1 MNAAQM
7 FRACFGP
14 LTGTFKREKIQIYSI
29 RQTSLDVTA
38 SAMCKQSR
46 DDTQT
51 KTFVIWTSLEMRVF
65 VMWVSVQGDCVVLR
79 SLTREAR
86 APIVLILPLITGKC
100 FPLVPW
106 RHTPSSQMTALGVL
120 SVLCEASS
128 LKSQTPAGPQRLT
141 ANSSTNY

>member
-7 FRACFGP
+7 IRACFGP

-51 KTFVIWTSLEMRVF
+51 KTFVI
-65 VMWVSVQGDCVVLR
+65 
-79 SLTREAR
+79 
-86 APIVLILPLITGKC
+86 
-100 FPLVPW
+100 
-106 RHTPSSQMTALGVL
+106 
-120 SVLCEASS
+120 
-128 LKSQTPAGPQRLT
+128 
-141 ANSSTNY
+141 